1 MLNCVPLASDS
12 QKARWDGPNAACPP
26 IPCMSRE
33 RASGRGDLLIPEALL
48 GLGDCRVTSFLA
60 TSANLAAFSPRRV
73 EKEEKESRLAA
84 SVTCQVPQAYR
95 MLS

>member
-1 MLNCVPLASDS
+1 MSSRGN
-12 QKARWDGPNAACPP
+12 PP
-26 IPCMSRE
+26 DT
-33 RASGRGDLLIPEALL
+33 GRSPRPRPRDLR
-48 GLGDCRVTSFLA
+48 DCRVTSFLA

>member
-1 MLNCVPLASDS
+1 MDDVATPRLQSSSGIREIAAS
-12 QKARWDGPNAACPP
+12 
-26 IPCMSRE
+26 
-33 RASGRGDLLIPEALL
+33 PEAPRNVHTFSR
-48 GLGDCRVTSFLA
+48 RVTAFLLA
-60 TSANLAAFSPRRV
+60 TSAYLTAFSPRRV